1 MTDGQKKLVEQYAVM
16 CNPDEVAFT
25 REGLE
30 AFIKAV
36 AAHTLTEL
44 NKEVMKHARS
54 KEALVEVGERG

>member
-44 NKEVMKHARS
+44 NKEVMKHA
-54 KEALVEVGERG
+54 